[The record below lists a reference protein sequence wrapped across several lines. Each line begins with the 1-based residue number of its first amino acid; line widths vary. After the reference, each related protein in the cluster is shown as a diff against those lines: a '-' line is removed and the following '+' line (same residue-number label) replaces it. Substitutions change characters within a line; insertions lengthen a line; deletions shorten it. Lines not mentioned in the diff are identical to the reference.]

1 MPAGIPLAAKLRT
14 SSEVKSGRKN
24 LSFSYST
31 GQGKSGRKSVAAF
44 TKFANFTLISLLTK
58 ATKPEK

>member
-1 MPAGIPLAAKLRT
+1 MPDGMPLPAKVRI
-14 SSEVKSGRKN
+14 SNEVKSGRKN

-31 GQGKSGRKSVAAF
+31 GQGKRGSKSVAAF
-44 TKFANFTLISLLTK
+44 TKFVNFTLISLFTK